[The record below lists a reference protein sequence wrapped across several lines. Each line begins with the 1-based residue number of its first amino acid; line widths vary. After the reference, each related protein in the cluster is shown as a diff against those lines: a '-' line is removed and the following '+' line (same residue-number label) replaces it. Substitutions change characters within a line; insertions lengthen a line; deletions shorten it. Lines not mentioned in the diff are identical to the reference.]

1 MSILLLARRDV
12 GLQAVANGLEVMY
25 AFDEGSGQTLADLS
39 GNGHTATLGST
50 AGADTNDPLWNAAGL
65 AYTTDD
71 FVECGT
77 SAELH
82 SDAWTVCA
90 AMKMTPLQT
99 MPALG
104 WSATSHVPAVFGA
117 APFNNNR
124 PLIWLAGNCF
134 RYFEKN
140 NPVDV
145 GDGNWHFFVF
155 TCPGN
160 AAADILNAELAVDG
174 QAQAVN
180 TTTNTQAGA
189 AKTSCRLG
197 AAGTVYFAEGETAF
211 LSLHSRVLS
220 GAEQEQMREFAKA
233 TLEGRVTLP

>member
-1 MSILLLARRDV
+1 M
-12 GLQAVANGLEVMY
+12 
-25 AFDEGSGQTLADLS
+25 
-39 GNGHTATLGST
+39 
-50 AGADTNDPLWNAAGL
+50 
-65 AYTTDD
+65 
-71 FVECGT
+71 
-77 SAELH
+77 
-82 SDAWTVCA
+82 
-90 AMKMTPLQT
+90 
-99 MPALG
+99 
-104 WSATSHVPAVFGA
+104 
-117 APFNNNR
+117 
-124 PLIWLAGNCF
+124 
-134 RYFEKN
+134 
-140 NPVDV
+140 DV

-180 TTTNTQAGA
+180 STTNTQAGA